1 MVAGLK
7 TWLVCECFAQARRY
21 QRRRTSNLDSLGRLV
36 KGEKKESSF
45 WLRRSAKSAKKRDR
59 SRCRQQERQRS
70 PLVRIFEPCTF
81 STDYLVI
88 CGRALARSME
98 SRGATLERP
107 LDSSK
112 HIMAQLLFP
121 AQRRIRRAQP
131 AATFQ
136 LPDFAWRLSHVLIGL
151 FGPQCHNRIDMGGSP
166 ARRESRRQCR

>member
-36 KGEKKESSF
+36 KGEKKEFSF
-45 WLRRSAKSAKKRDR
+45 WLRRSAKSAEKKRPQPMQTARATAKRVCTD
-59 SRCRQQERQRS
+59 
-70 PLVRIFEPCTF
+70 FEPCTF
-81 STDYLVI
+81 STDYLAI
-88 CGRALARSME
+88 CGPA
-98 SRGATLERP
+98 GATLERR

-136 LPDFAWRLSHVLIGL
+136 LPDFAWRLSHVLMGL

-166 ARRESRRQCR
+166 ARRERRRQCR